1 MKRLIL
7 TVTICGTL
15 VSKALAQDPN
25 FSQFFASPLTLNP
38 AMTGKFDGVY
48 RVAGNYRNQW
58 PTIYNAFTTYTA
70 SFDMGIL
77 KNRIPEYDQLG
88 VGILGFSDQA
98 GDGVLKTNSV
108 ALSVAYHKSIDE
120 NGYNQIGAGF
130 QGGFVSKRLDVT
142 KVTFEDQLTTS
153 GFTGPTSEIFS
164 GKQVSVSYFDM
175 NAGVFYNGT
184 SNGYNNFYFGASMY
198 HINRPQESFEGDPY
212 FLLNPRITF
221 QGGGKIP
228 AGQYNYLHFSANY
241 SMQAKAHNAMM
252 GGAYALNV
260 NGDQDNPT
268 IVYMGSWFRF
278 GDAIIP
284 YIGLEFGDLHFGAT
298 YDVNISSLKPGSNAR
313 GGAEISLIYIKKPTD
328 PNAKK
333 LNCPKF

>member
-1 MKRLIL
+1 
-7 TVTICGTL
+7 
-15 VSKALAQDPN
+15 
-25 FSQFFASPLTLNP
+25 
-38 AMTGKFDGVY
+38 
-48 RVAGNYRNQW
+48 
-58 PTIYNAFTTYTA
+58 
-70 SFDMGIL
+70 MGIM
-77 KNRIPEYDQLG
+77 KNRIPEYDQFG
-88 VGILGFSDQA
+88 VGILGFADQA
-98 GDGVLKTNSV
+98 GDGVLKTNSA

-120 NGYNQIGAGF
+120 NGFNQIGAGF

-164 GKQVSVSYFDM
+164 GKQVSVSYFDV
-175 NAGVFYNGT
+175 NAGIFYNGT
-184 SNGYNNFYFGASMY
+184 SNGYNNYYFGASMY

-212 FLLNPRITF
+212 FLLNPRVTL

-228 AGQYNYLHFSANY
+228 AGQMNYIHFSANY
-241 SMQAKAHNAMM
+241 SIQAKAHNAIM

-278 GDAIIP
+278 GDAVIP
-284 YIGLEFGDLHFGAT
+284 YVGLEFGDLHIGAT
-298 YDVNISSLKPGSNAR
+298 YDINVSSLKPGSNMR
-313 GGAEISLIYIKKPTD
+313 GGAEISLIYIKKPSD